1 VRLKAF
7 LEDKRFS
14 QNATNYCMK
23 TWLTPYK
30 EKIVAYWVN
39 KVPHFGHSTTS
50 VAESSHAS
58 VKAYLVQGSGD
69 LATVFQKLCLYW
81 ENQCREL
88 SLERSKR
95 QNKVA
100 FSTLMPLFNKI
111 QSKIVPQAAQILETT
126 LQQLPKLK
134 SNLPIGP
141 LPDGDICG
149 GSCDRLTVGMG
160 LPCRHVLYHHMQEWV
175 PLQLQEID
183 AHWW

>member
-1 VRLKAF
+1 MRLKTF
-7 LEDKRFS
+7 LGDKRFPR
-14 QNATNYCMK
+14 NAADYCME
-23 TWLTPYK
+23 TWLAPYK

-69 LATVFQKLCLYW
+69 LATVFQKLRLYW
-81 ENQCREL
+81 GNQAREL

-100 FSTLMPLFNKI
+100 FSTLTPLFKEL

-126 LQQLPKLK
+126 LQQLPKPK

-149 GSCDRLTVGMG
+149 GPCHRLTVGMG
-160 LPCRHVLYHHMQEWV
+160 LPCRHVLYRHMQELA

-183 AHWW
+183 VHWW